1 MFVRPSASLATYST
15 SSLVA
20 AGDSASTKPV
30 REDNGEEAL
39 LYPPS
44 NKSTVL
50 PIYEHKDAIL
60 YGVESHHVL
69 ILASET
75 GTGKSTQL
83 PQYLYDSGWSF
94 QNTKKI
100 LCTQPR
106 RMAAVTVASK
116 VASEMGVKLGSIVGY
131 SIRFDNKVSENT
143 AIKYCTDGIL
153 LNEIM
158 FDPLLSTYSVIIID
172 EAHERSLYSDI
183 LLGLLKKIHI
193 KRNDLKLII
202 TSATLNIDALYNF
215 FKTNTNKVGVLS
227 VKANRPYNV
236 DIHYLKEPCNNY
248 IKCAIDTIMNIH
260 QYEER
265 GDIIVFI
272 PGSEEI
278 DTAIAILKSYDNN
291 TALYNSMY
299 VLPLYSSLPYK
310 LQMRVF
316 ETTPVGMR
324 KVIFTTNIA
333 ETSVTIQGIK
343 YVVDCGFTKL
353 SYFNNYNGIN
363 SLITCAISKSS
374 ALQRS
379 GRAGRIGHGKCYR
392 LYTELDFNK
401 MQDYTPPEMVRC
413 DVISILLKLKLL
425 GIHNVLQFQ
434 FLTTPTVDSIVY
446 SLEVLYSL
454 QAIDDGCNITK
465 CGEYISLMPIEPRLA
480 KSLLDSIK
488 LKCHNEMVT
497 IAAMCAVDYP
507 YINSKYINI
516 ESVTNK
522 NEYLL
527 ECIGRFVQN
536 EGDHLTLL
544 TIYNEY
550 IKNGCDSK
558 WCDAN
563 CLQTK
568 VLMKAVEIR
577 KHLIQMLKSV
587 SEYQHLTFDNTAQVV
602 ADTVNIRKCLISGY
616 FSNVAEL
623 KSDGR
628 YYTFKGNTCVHVHHT
643 SVFNRFIGIL
653 PQWVL
658 YNEIIHTKE
667 IYMRDIIHILPQWLI
682 EVSPF
687 YYELKK

>member
-1 MFVRPSASLATYST
+1 MFVRPSTSLSAYST
-15 SSLVA
+15 SSLA
-20 AGDSASTKPV
+20 TTGDPATTKPV
-30 REDNGEEAL
+30 REDNGEDVL
-39 LYPPS
+39 IYPPS
-44 NKSTVL
+44 RNNVL
-50 PIYEHKDAIL
+50 PIHEYKEAIL
-60 YGVESHHVL
+60 YGVEAHHVL

-83 PQYLYDSGWSF
+83 PQYLHESGWSF

-116 VASEMGVKLGSIVGY
+116 VASEMNVKVGDIVGY
-131 SIRFDNKVSENT
+131 SIRFDNKISENT
-143 AIKYCTDGIL
+143 VIKYCTDGIL

-172 EAHERSLYSDI
+172 EAHERSLHSDI
-183 LLGLLKKIHI
+183 LLGLLKKIQM
-193 KRNDLKLII
+193 KRTDLKLVI

-215 FKTNTNKVGVLS
+215 FKTNSNKVGVLS
-227 VKANRPYNV
+227 VKANRPYKV

-248 IKCAIDTIMNIH
+248 IKCAIDTVMNIH
-260 QYEER
+260 QFEER

-278 DTAIAILKSYDNN
+278 DTAIEILKSYDNN
-291 TALYNSMY
+291 SSLYNSMY
-299 VLPLYSSLPYK
+299 VLPLYSSLPHK

-379 GRAGRIGHGKCYR
+379 GRAGRVGNGKCYR
-392 LYTELDFNK
+392 LYTELEFNK

-413 DVISILLKLKLL
+413 DVIGIMLKLKLL
-425 GIHNVLQFQ
+425 GIHNILQFQ
-434 FLTTPTVDSIVY
+434 FPTVPTVDSMVY

-454 QAIDDGCNITK
+454 QAIDDSCNITK
-465 CGEYISLMPIEPRLA
+465 VGEYISLMPIEPRLA
-480 KSLLDSIK
+480 KSLLDSVK
-488 LKCHNEMVT
+488 MNCHNEMVT

-507 YINSKYINI
+507 FINSKYINI

-522 NEYLL
+522 SEYLL

-544 TIYNEY
+544 AIFNEY
-550 IKNGCDSK
+550 VKNGCDSK
-558 WCDAN
+558 WCDTN
-563 CLQTK
+563 CLQSK

-577 KHLIQMLKSV
+577 KHLIQMLRCVNEFHHLSFDNGAQAGVDSV
-587 SEYQHLTFDNTAQVV
+587 S
-602 ADTVNIRKCLISGY
+602 IRKCLISGY

-623 KSDGR
+623 KSDGK

-643 SVFNRFIGIL
+643 SVFHRFIGIL

-667 IYMRDIIHILPQWLI
+667 IYMRDVVHILPNWLI

>member
-1 MFVRPSASLATYST
+1 MFVRPSTSLSAYST
-15 SSLVA
+15 SSLA
-20 AGDSASTKPV
+20 TTGDPATTKPV
-30 REDNGEEAL
+30 REDNGEDGL
-39 LYPPS
+39 IYPPS
-44 NKSTVL
+44 RNNVL
-50 PIYEHKDAIL
+50 PIHEYKEAIL
-60 YGVESHHVL
+60 YGVEAHHVL

-83 PQYLYDSGWSF
+83 PQYLHESGWSF

-116 VASEMGVKLGSIVGY
+116 VASEMNVKVGDIVGY
-131 SIRFDNKVSENT
+131 SIRFDNKISENT
-143 AIKYCTDGIL
+143 VIKYCTDGIL

-172 EAHERSLYSDI
+172 EAHERSLHSDI
-183 LLGLLKKIHI
+183 LLGLLKKIQM
-193 KRNDLKLII
+193 KRTDLKLVI

-215 FKTNTNKVGVLS
+215 FKTNSNKVGVLS
-227 VKANRPYNV
+227 VKANRPYKV

-248 IKCAIDTIMNIH
+248 IKCAIDTVMNIH
-260 QYEER
+260 QFEER

-278 DTAIAILKSYDNN
+278 DTAIEILKSYDNN
-291 TALYNSMY
+291 SSLYNSMY
-299 VLPLYSSLPYK
+299 VLPLYSSLPHK

-379 GRAGRIGHGKCYR
+379 GRAGRVGNGKCYR
-392 LYTELDFNK
+392 LYTELEFNK

-413 DVISILLKLKLL
+413 DVIGIMLKLKLL
-425 GIHNVLQFQ
+425 GIHNILQFQ
-434 FLTTPTVDSIVY
+434 FPTVPTVDSMVY

-454 QAIDDGCNITK
+454 QAIDDSCNITK
-465 CGEYISLMPIEPRLA
+465 VGEYISLMPIEPRLA
-480 KSLLDSIK
+480 KSLLDSVK
-488 LKCHNEMVT
+488 MNCHNEMVT

-507 YINSKYINI
+507 FINSKYINI

-522 NEYLL
+522 SEYLL

-544 TIYNEY
+544 AIYNEY
-550 IKNGCDSK
+550 VKNGCDSK
-558 WCDAN
+558 WCDTN
-563 CLQTK
+563 CLQSK

-577 KHLIQMLKSV
+577 KHLIQMLRCVNEFHHLSFDNGAQAGVDSV
-587 SEYQHLTFDNTAQVV
+587 S
-602 ADTVNIRKCLISGY
+602 IRKCLISGY

-623 KSDGR
+623 KSDGK

-643 SVFNRFIGIL
+643 SVFHRFIGIL

-667 IYMRDIIHILPQWLI
+667 IYMRDVVHILPNWLI